1 MVGNS
6 VKSEVKSFFA
16 NQRVPDCLNQTLVAL
31 IPKQLGPE
39 KVSQYRPI
47 NLCNTVYKIVSK
59 ILVQRIT
66 PLLPN
71 LISPMQ
77 AAFLEGRK
85 GSGKVIIAQ

>member
-47 NLCNTVYKIVSK
+47 NLCNTVYKIV
-59 ILVQRIT
+59 
-66 PLLPN
+66 
-71 LISPMQ
+71 
-77 AAFLEGRK
+77 
-85 GSGKVIIAQ
+85 

>member
-6 VKSEVKSFFA
+6 VKNEVKSIFA
-16 NQRVPDCLNQTLVAL
+16 NQRVPEYLNQTLVTL

-47 NLCNTVYKIVSK
+47 SLCNTIYKIVSK
-59 ILVQRIT
+59 ILVQRIR

-71 LISPMQ
+71 FISPMQ
-77 AAFLEGRK
+77 AAFLEGRR
-85 GSGKVIIAQ
+85 G